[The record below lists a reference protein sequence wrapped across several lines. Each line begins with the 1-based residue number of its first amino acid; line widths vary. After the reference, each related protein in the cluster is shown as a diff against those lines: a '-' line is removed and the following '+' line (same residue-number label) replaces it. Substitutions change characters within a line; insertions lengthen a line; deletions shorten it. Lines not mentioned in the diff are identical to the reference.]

1 MMTDLLRTGGA
12 SGGGS
17 DGGMG
22 GVSVAST
29 SEGMQN
35 ERKGIPGVAKREK
48 REDLFPDG
56 SIREENLFDALQKI
70 EKIAN
75 LLGRHLRFEVK
86 RDAGLVQV
94 QVVDTSNGKIVRK
107 IPPDEIVRMVERVH
121 QVLGAIFD
129 QEA

>member
-1 MMTDLLRTGGA
+1 
-12 SGGGS
+12 
-17 DGGMG
+17 MG
-22 GVSVAST
+22 GVSVAPT
-29 SEGMQN
+29 SEGIQN

-48 REDLFPDG
+48 REGLVPEG
-56 SIREENLFDALQKI
+56 GVREENLFDALQKI

>member
-1 MMTDLLRTGGA
+1 
-12 SGGGS
+12 
-17 DGGMG
+17 MG